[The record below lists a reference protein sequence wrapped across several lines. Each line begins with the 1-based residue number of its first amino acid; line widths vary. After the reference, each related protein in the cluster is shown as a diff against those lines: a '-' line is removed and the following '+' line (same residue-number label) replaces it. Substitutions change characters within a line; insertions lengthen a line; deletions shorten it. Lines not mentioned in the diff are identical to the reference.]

1 MAARESKSS
10 FFSSARSD
18 VAELRGRLSDLGAE
32 LQRVIASPRDLATIE
47 RLIDE
52 QIAQHAGAEAFRFAA
67 LASPAFSADGL
78 AGEFNTRFATFKF
91 AEGGRYVSSEPFD
104 AKLFQFLAAF
114 DPAKLKALLLASAPS
129 GGISDAKRAAE
140 VSRIEREIAQT
151 SIAEELACREI
162 EEATGSHFP
171 RRRDADVAI
180 LLAPTRELEKGA

>member
-1 MAARESKSS
+1 MARQSS
-10 FFSSARSD
+10 TSFLSSARSD

-32 LQRVIASPRDLATIE
+32 LQRVIATPRDMATIE

-67 LASPAFSADGL
+67 LSSPAFSAEGL
-78 AGEFNTRFATFKF
+78 AGEFNTKFATFKF

-114 DPAKLKALLLASAPS
+114 DPVKLKAMLLASAPS

-140 VSRIEREIAQT
+140 VSRIEREIFKTAL
-151 SIAEELACREI
+151 AEELAAREI

-171 RRRDADVAI
+171 RRRDAVTAI
-180 LLAPTRELEKGA
+180 LLAPTSELEKGI